1 MGFSRLFRAGGLVAG
16 CAALLSAQQLHANR
30 TEYLD
35 LVDYSEAHEYL
46 TGHVIRC
53 FENSMGFHRRLF
65 GYTPSEPVTVLLQD
79 WGDFGHGGT
88 RTLPYNFVSIGI
100 EPFNYVFDTMP
111 ANERMNWLMNHE
123 LAHVVACDKAA
134 GRDLRFRRWFHGKVT
149 PNAQNPESI
158 YYSYLTNPRWYA
170 PRWYHEGIATFLETW
185 MAGGLGRALGGY
197 DEMVFRAKVLEHARF
212 YDVVGLESEGTTIDF
227 QVGQNAY
234 LYGTRFVT
242 WLAMTYGPEKVLAWF
257 NRTEGSAPYFSTQF
271 KRVFGM
277 PVEQAWHAW
286 IDWEQ
291 GWQAQ
296 NLARIRQYP
305 VTPARPI
312 PTGTL
317 GSVSKSFFEPSTG
330 LVYTAIRR
338 PAKVAQVVAL
348 DPGTGRI
355 RPLAEVINPAIYFV
369 TSLAFDAKDRKL
381 FFTSNQWDWRNLN
394 VVDLATGRTRRLLK
408 GFRAGDLALNPA
420 DQSLWAVRHDQ
431 GLSSLIRIE
440 KPYKKWTDVLD
451 LAYGRELLDLD
462 IAPDGRTLT
471 ATMIEIDG
479 TQKLVEYDLAALDRG
494 ETAARTLHLFENN
507 TPANFVHSQDGRYLF
522 GTSYLTGVS
531 NIFRYDFQTGRMEA
545 VSNAETGL
553 FRPLP
558 LGPSE
563 LLAYNFTAAGFAPVR
578 LPIVPTEDLSAIHYL
593 GQEVVDTY
601 PVVKTWN
608 AGSPARVDLDQVLT
622 YHGPYQ
628 PMGMVKL
635 ASVYPV
641 VEGYKS
647 TVAVGVRANFADPLA
662 LRTGDLTLAYTP
674 DPNLPR
680 EERFHVKINLARLH
694 WKLAL
699 ADNATDFYDL
709 FGPTKVSL
717 KGYSAALAYNNTL
730 ISEAPRELEYTL
742 SGATYGHLDSVPGFQ
757 NVTAPYTAYQTGG
770 AELVYKYVRR
780 TLGAVEPEYGWSWK
794 LSATGNRAN
803 ATFFPKYQGSLDLGM
818 LLPLDH
824 SSLWLRSSAGR
835 SREDP
840 TNAFAEFYFGAFGNN
855 YVDHQEVRRY
865 RDPLSFPGLALDQLG
880 GNDFAKETVEWTLPP
895 MRFSRLGVPGL
906 YASWARLALF
916 SSYVVVNTWSRP
928 LRQEARNIGGQLDIA
943 LTLFSDLDS
952 TLSFGV
958 AAARP
963 EGGPASREFMAS
975 LKLLR

>member
-1 MGFSRLFRAGGLVAG
+1 MGWSSLLRAGGLAAG
-16 CAALLSAQQLHANR
+16 CAAMLGAQQLHSNR

-35 LVDYSEAHEYL
+35 LVDYSAAHEYL

-53 FENSMGFHRRLF
+53 FENSMSFHRRLF
-65 GYTPSEPVTVLLQD
+65 DYTPTEPVTVLLED
-79 WGDFGHGGT
+79 WGDFGFGGT
-88 RTLPYNFVSIGI
+88 RTLPFNFVNIGI

-111 ANERMNWLMNHE
+111 ANERMNWVMNHE

-134 GRDLRFRRWFHGKVT
+134 GRDLRFRRMFHGKVT

-158 YYSYLTNPRWYA
+158 FYSYLTNPRWYA

-197 DEMVFRAKVLEHARF
+197 DEMVWRSKILDKARV
-212 YDVVGLESEGTTIDF
+212 YDMVGLESEGTTIDF

-242 WLAMTYGPEKVLAWF
+242 WLAMTYGPEKVLTWF
-257 NRTEGSAPYFSTQF
+257 NRTEDSAPYFSTQF

-277 PVEQAWHAW
+277 EVDQAWQDW
-286 IDWEQ
+286 IRWEQ
-291 GWQAQ
+291 GWQAA
-296 NLARIRQYP
+296 NLARIRTYP
-305 VTPARPI
+305 VTPMRAV
-312 PTGTL
+312 PTEIL
-317 GSVSKSFFEPSTG
+317 GSVSKSFYEPATG
-330 LVYTAIRR
+330 QVYTAIRR
-338 PAKVAQVVAL
+338 PAKPAQVVAL
-348 DPGTGRI
+348 DLTTGRI
-355 RPLAEVINPAIYFV
+355 KPLAEVINPALYFV

-381 FFTSNQWDWRNLN
+381 FFTSNQFQRRNLN
-394 VVDLATGRTRRLLK
+394 VMDLATGRTRQLGK
-408 GFRAGDLALNPA
+408 GLRAGDLALNPA
-420 DQSLWAVRHDQ
+420 DQSLWAIRHSE
-431 GLSSLIRIE
+431 GLSSLIRIK
-440 KPYKKWTDVLD
+440 KPYNKWAPAMEM
-451 LAYGRELLDLD
+451 AYGRELLDLD
-462 IAPDGRTLT
+462 FAPDGRTLT

-479 TQKLVEYDLAALDRG
+479 SQKLVEYDIDALGRG
-494 ETAARTLHLFENN
+494 ETTCRTLHVFENN

-531 NIFRYDFQTGRMEA
+531 NIFRYDFQAKKMEA

-558 LGPSE
+558 LGPDE
-563 LLAYNFTAAGFAPVR
+563 LLAYNFTSTGFAPVR
-578 LPIVPTEDLSAIHYL
+578 LAIVPTDDLSAIHYL
-593 GQEVVDTY
+593 GQEVVDQY

-608 AGSPARVDLDQVLT
+608 AGSPARVDVDKVLT
-622 YHGPYQ
+622 YQGLYKPLA
-628 PMGMVKL
+628 MTRL
-635 ASVYPV
+635 ASIYPV
-641 VEGYKS
+641 IEGYKS
-647 TVAVGVRANFADPLA
+647 TVAVGIRANYNDPLY
-662 LRTGDLTLAYTP
+662 LRAADLTLAYSP

-680 EERFHVKINLARLH
+680 EERIHIKLNLAEPH

-709 FGPTKVSL
+709 FGPTKVSFR
-717 KGYSAALAYNNTL
+717 GYSAALTHDHMLIDDVPQTL
-730 ISEAPRELEYTL
+730 SYTL
-742 SGATYGHLDSVPGFQ
+742 NGAIYTNLDSVPGFQ
-757 NVTAPYTAYQTGG
+757 NVTAPFSSFQTAG
-770 AELVYKYVRR
+770 ADLAYKYMRR
-780 TLGAVEPEYGWSWK
+780 TLGAVEPEFGWSWK
-794 LSATGNRAN
+794 ISANADRAN
-803 ATFFPKYQGSLDLGM
+803 DSTFPKYQGSLDLGF

-824 SSLWLRSSAGR
+824 SSLWFRSAAGV
-835 SREDP
+835 SRKDP

-855 YVDHQEVRRY
+855 YVDHQEIRRY

-895 MRFSRLGVPGL
+895 VRFSHLGVPGL

-916 SSYVVVNTWSRP
+916 SSYLVIDTWSRP
-928 LRQEARNIGGQLDIA
+928 LRQDARDVGGQVDIA

-952 TLSFGV
+952 TLSFGL

-963 EGGPASREFMAS
+963 EGGPSSREFMVS